1 MAKTS
6 RNGIAIPAGFHYNRE
21 VSYQTYITDA
31 VVVGSYASN
40 TADKSYRL
48 FTERAGM
55 LYASARSV
63 REERSRQRYALQ
75 DFSHI
80 TVTLVKGKAGWRI
93 GSVEPHQNFYAIA
106 ESRAARGS
114 IVRLTK
120 TLRRYVHGEIPD
132 PLLYA
137 TYLEALEVL
146 VHECESRALY
156 ERCAEVRLLAQLG
169 YVASDTTIDF
179 ALTKPLHQIA
189 SDELLPFEAYLE
201 SLYRGAQAASH
212 LAEVG

>member
-1 MAKTS
+1 M
-6 RNGIAIPAGFHYNRE
+6 
-21 VSYQTYITDA
+21 SYQTYITDA

-40 TADKSYRL
+40 TADKSYLL

-63 REERSRQRYALQ
+63 REERSKQRYALQ

-93 GSVEPHQNFYAIA
+93 GSVESHENFYNDATT
-106 ESRAARGS
+106 RGARGS

-120 TLRRYVHGEIPD
+120 TLRRYVHGEVPD
-132 PLLYA
+132 ADLYRI
-137 TYLEALEVL
+137 YVEALGVL
-146 VHECESRALY
+146 VEDCEPRAVY
-156 ERCAEVRLLAQLG
+156 ERCAEVRLLAELG
-169 YVASDTTIDF
+169 YVASDTAVAF
-179 ALTKPLHQIA
+179 ALREPLGTLAPADLIPHQ
-189 SDELLPFEAYLE
+189 DLLD

-212 LAEVG
+212 LAEVR